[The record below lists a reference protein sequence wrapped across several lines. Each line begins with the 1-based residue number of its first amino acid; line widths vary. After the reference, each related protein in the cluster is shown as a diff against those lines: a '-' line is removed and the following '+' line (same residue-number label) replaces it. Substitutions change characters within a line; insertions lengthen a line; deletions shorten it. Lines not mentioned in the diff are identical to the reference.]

1 MRSRTLRDI
10 INSQED
16 CVFYIKKKKR
26 YLERC
31 KDMSGEEEVRVVVC
45 NQERT
50 LVCDGGFKKSLKTSD
65 SQLSPTY
72 AI

>member
-1 MRSRTLRDI
+1 
-10 INSQED
+10 
-16 CVFYIKKKKR
+16 
-26 YLERC
+26 
-31 KDMSGEEEVRVVVC
+31 MSGEEEVRVVVC